1 MICPWYREQCPF
13 YHHIMVKNTELF
25 FTSLKWSVTL
35 GNMWNLWFLMN
46 LRFVSRFQSL
56 PSSASSYLLTF
67 QKRMLSQVIIAFLCD
82 FMLWDT
88 VTPDSDTLIP
98 RACCLGE
105 KQTKKGD
112 WLHRKCRVS
121 QFLCFVQTK
130 GKKRSKG
137 ENETILQR
145 HLRLADSSQ
154 WANKCKSLLP
164 GWERIVVA
172 DTQSGWFSANC
183 IREPAWTS
191 VSKCLFRINP
201 LATRVCVC
209 PWTCGWLRSGGNED

>member
-1 MICPWYREQCPF
+1 
-13 YHHIMVKNTELF
+13 MVKNTELF
-25 FTSLKWSVTL
+25 FTSLKWSITL

-46 LRFVSRFQSL
+46 LRFVSRHPFQSL
-56 PSSASSYLLTF
+56 PSSVSSYFFTF
-67 QKRMLSQVIIAFLCD
+67 QKRLLSQVIIAFLCD
-82 FMLWDT
+82 FMLWDM

-105 KQTKKGD
+105 KLTKKCG
-112 WLHRKCRVS
+112 WLHGKCRVP
-121 QFLCFVQTK
+121 QFLCFVQIK
-130 GKKRSKG
+130 VKKRCKA
-137 ENETILQR
+137 ENETILQC
-145 HLRLADSSQ
+145 HLQLADSSQ

-201 LATRVCVC
+201 LAMCVCVC
-209 PWTCGWLRSGGNED
+209 LWTCGWLRSGGNED